1 MQPINLVL
9 MWHMHQPD
17 YRNYQTGEFTLPWV
31 YLHAI
36 KDYTDMAYHLE
47 SHPRVKAVVNFVPV
61 LLDQLEDYSEQFS
74 TGEMRDPLLRL
85 LIREDLDQ
93 VSEGERLQIIDSC
106 FRSNHTRMLQPY
118 PAYQRLYEVY
128 SGLSTHGNS
137 QLTYLSG
144 QYLSDLLVWYHLAW
158 TGESVR
164 RGNEV
169 VARLMAQGVNFSRSD
184 RVELFELMG
193 RLIQGLIPR
202 YRALAESG
210 QVELSTTPHYH
221 PLSPLLIDFES
232 AHDSQPGVGLPV
244 EGVYPGGRSRVSSQL
259 SSAIQSHER
268 RFGIRPEGVWPAEG
282 AVSTPLLEIL
292 SDQGCRWSASGEGV
306 LLNSLHR
313 SYPGR
318 SFENRGE
325 YLYRHYRVQG
335 VGGLLDC
342 FFRDDK
348 LSDMIGFEYA
358 KWFGRDA
365 AHHLVHSL
373 EQIGHDA
380 ADGTAP
386 VVSII
391 LDGENAWEYYPY
403 NGYHFFNDLYE
414 MLEDHPSVRST
425 HYTEYLS
432 SPKCPHPENLPV
444 LSSGSWVYGTFS
456 TWIGDHDKNRAWDLL
471 CAAKNSYDLVMQ
483 SGRLTEGERIDAEL
497 QLSSCESSD
506 WFWWLGDY
514 NPPNV
519 VEGFDR
525 LFRDKLSSLYT
536 LLKLPQ
542 PSSLLEPIS
551 RGSGHPESGGTMR
564 RGNQD

>member
-1 MQPINLVL
+1 
-9 MWHMHQPD
+9 
-17 YRNYQTGEFTLPWV
+17 
-31 YLHAI
+31 
-36 KDYTDMAYHLE
+36 
-47 SHPRVKAVVNFVPV
+47 
-61 LLDQLEDYSEQFS
+61 
-74 TGEMRDPLLRL
+74 
-85 LIREDLDQ
+85 
-93 VSEGERLQIIDSC
+93 
-106 FRSNHTRMLQPY
+106 
-118 PAYQRLYEVY
+118 
-128 SGLSTHGNS
+128 
-137 QLTYLSG
+137 
-144 QYLSDLLVWYHLAW
+144 
-158 TGESVR
+158 
-164 RGNEV
+164 
-169 VARLMAQGVNFSRSD
+169 
-184 RVELFELMG
+184 
-193 RLIQGLIPR
+193 
-202 YRALAESG
+202 
-210 QVELSTTPHYH
+210 
-221 PLSPLLIDFES
+221 
-232 AHDSQPGVGLPV
+232 
-244 EGVYPGGRSRVSSQL
+244 
-259 SSAIQSHER
+259 
-268 RFGIRPEGVWPAEG
+268 
-282 AVSTPLLEIL
+282 
-292 SDQGCRWSASGEGV
+292 
-306 LLNSLHR
+306 
-313 SYPGR
+313 
-318 SFENRGE
+318 
-325 YLYRHYRVQG
+325 

-380 ADGTAP
+380 ADGTSP

-425 HYTEYLS
+425 HYAEYLS

-483 SGRLTEGERIDAEL
+483 SGRLTEGEKIDADR

-525 LFRDKLSSLYT
+525 LFRDKLSSLYA

>member
-17 YRNYQTGEFTLPWV
+17 YRNNQTGEFTLPWV

-85 LIREDLDQ
+85 LIREDLGQ

-118 PAYQRLYEVY
+118 PAYQRLYEIY
-128 SGLSTHGNS
+128 SGLSTHGNA

-244 EGVYPGGRSRVSSQL
+244 AAVYPGGRSRVSIQL

-268 RFGIRPEGVWPAEG
+268 RFGSRPTGVWPAEG

-313 SYPGR
+313 SYPDR
-318 SFENRGE
+318 SFQNRGE

-380 ADGTAP
+380 GDGPAP

-414 MLEDHPSVRST
+414 MLEDHPLVRST
-425 HYTEYLS
+425 HYAEYLS
-432 SPKCPHPENLPV
+432 SPECPKPENLPI

-456 TWIGDHDKNRAWDLL
+456 TWIGDYDKNRAWDLL
-471 CAAKNSYDLVMQ
+471 CSAKNSYDLVIQ
-483 SGRLTEGERIDAEL
+483 SGRLTEEERMDADR

-525 LFRDKLSSLYT
+525 LFRDKLSSLYA